1 MSFELEERRMIW
13 ASFPDDTD
21 KQSCFRRVWTSLW
34 NEMPQL
40 VRVLINVITSMINSF
55 PRRRHQRAVVTPH
68 LNTGL
73 WLSMESW
80 CPGQRQT
87 QTRVWWDVWQL
98 TMIWRWSYFLTYL
111 LFWTLNN
118 VEYLFFLFGSF
129 GTGSNISSLI
139 WITIDWFDHT
149 SAKINWMNFRN
160 IWPSLQLCR
169 RFGELDW
176 EVVSYII

>member
-1 MSFELEERRMIW
+1 
-13 ASFPDDTD
+13 
-21 KQSCFRRVWTSLW
+21 
-34 NEMPQL
+34 MPQL
-40 VRVLINVITSMINSF
+40 VRVLINVITSLINSF

-80 CPGQRQT
+80 SPGQRQT
-87 QTRVWWDVWQL
+87 QTHVWWDVWQL

-169 RFGELDW
+169 RFGELDQGSCFIHHLGLFLFYSNNW
-176 EVVSYII
+176 CFDFIFWRMAKSETREAHHGCV